1 MAHIALY
8 RTWRPQRFQEVV
20 GQKHIVQTLQNSLKE
35 NRLTHAYLF
44 SGPRGTGKTTAA
56 KILAK
61 AVNCERGP
69 SPEPCNE
76 CASCVR
82 ITNGTLLDVVELDA
96 ASNRGVDEIR
106 DIRDKVKYAPT
117 EVRLKVYIIDEVHML
132 TTEAF
137 NALLKTLE
145 EPPAHVI
152 FILATT
158 EPHKIPAT
166 IISRCQRFDFRKVSL
181 EEQVARLEF
190 VCAQENV
197 VVDPD
202 AMQYLARLSEGG
214 MRDAISL
221 LDQVISYSGNRITY
235 AEVVAMTGD
244 VAADQFRK
252 LAEAIQAK
260 DIGLA
265 LELIDG
271 FMQEGKSADKCIE
284 SLIHYFRD
292 ILMIKM
298 VPNSQVVT
306 DRILD
311 PAAFAEISAAF
322 SRQEIFAMIEVLN
335 HYQVEMK
342 YSAQPQTLFEVAIM
356 KICSA
361 PSEAERMA
369 QAAVKAQPGA
379 VNTNELAAVKTKLA
393 QLEQQLQRLLQS
405 GAVPAANSAAPPT
418 TQQSGIQHSNSA
430 QVSGGAPSL
439 QLQSPSAKLTAVPP
453 SVPAVP
459 SAAVKRSS
467 VAMDSYLRGVDSAD
481 HKQLKLKWSA
491 VLSQVKD
498 RKITIHAWLTDGE
511 PASVHEDTVLLT
523 FNSAM
528 HRETTEKPANKQV
541 IEQVMSE
548 VFGQSMRFVS
558 MMKKDWNEAKSE
570 RAAPVEEMILEPE
583 LPGVIKEEWIHE
595 AIQLFGEDM
604 VTIKE
609 D

>member
-8 RTWRPQRFQEVV
+8 RTWRPQRFQDVV

-44 SGPRGTGKTTAA
+44 SGPRGTGKTSAA

-69 SPEPCNE
+69 AAEPCNE

-82 ITNGTLLDVVELDA
+82 ITSGAVLDVVELDA
-96 ASNRGVDEIR
+96 ASNRGVEEIR

-117 EVRLKVYIIDEVHML
+117 EVRQKVYIIDEVHML

-145 EPPAHVI
+145 EPPAHVM

-202 AMQYLARLSEGG
+202 AMQYIARLSEGG
-214 MRDAISL
+214 MRDALSL
-221 LDQVISYSGNRITY
+221 LDQVVSYSGNRITY

-252 LAEAIQAK
+252 LAHAMQTK

-271 FMQEGKSADKCIE
+271 FMQEGKSTDKCME

-298 VPNSQVVT
+298 VPDSQVVT

-311 PAAFAEISAAF
+311 PAAFTEISAAF
-322 SRQEIFAMIEVLN
+322 SLQEIFAMIEVLN

-361 PSEAERMA
+361 PNEAERLA
-369 QAAVKAQPGA
+369 QESTKSQPAAM
-379 VNTNELAAVKTKLA
+379 NSNELAPIKQKLA

-405 GAVPAANSAAPPT
+405 GAVQAASSAT
-418 TQQSGIQHSNSA
+418 TETGGRHSNST
-430 QVSGGAPSL
+430 QPSRV
-439 QLQSPSAKLTAVPP
+439 QSSQSQSPSANMTP
-453 SVPAVP
+453 SQPSNALPA
-459 SAAVKRSS
+459 AAVKRSS
-467 VAMDSYLRGVDSAD
+467 VAMDNYLRSVDSAD
-481 HKQLKLKWSA
+481 HKQVKLKWSA

-511 PASVHEDTVLLT
+511 PASLYEDTVLLA

-528 HRETTEKPANKQV
+528 HRETTEKPANKQL

-548 VFGQSMRFVS
+548 VFGHAMRFSS

-570 RAAPVEEMILEPE
+570 MAAPVEEMILEPE
-583 LPGVIKEEWIHE
+583 QPGVVKEEWIHE

>member
-20 GQKHIVQTLQNSLKE
+20 GQKHIIQTLQNSLKE

-44 SGPRGTGKTTAA
+44 SGPRGTGKTSAA

-61 AVNCERGP
+61 AVNCEQG
-69 SPEPCNE
+69 SSSEPCNE

-82 ITNGTLLDVVELDA
+82 ITNGAVMDVVELDA
-96 ASNRGVDEIR
+96 ASNRGVEEIR

-117 EVRLKVYIIDEVHML
+117 EVRQKVYIIDEVHML

-145 EPPAHVI
+145 EPPAHVM

-181 EEQVARLEF
+181 EEQVARLEY

-197 VVDPD
+197 VVDAD
-202 AMQYLARLSEGG
+202 AMQYIARLSEGG
-214 MRDAISL
+214 MRDALSL
-221 LDQVISYSGNRITY
+221 LDQVVSYSGNRITY

-252 LAEAIQAK
+252 LAEAMQAK
-260 DIGLA
+260 DIGTA

-311 PAAFAEISAAF
+311 RAAFAEISDTF
-322 SRQEIFAMIEVLN
+322 TRQEIFALIEILN

-356 KICSA
+356 KACSS
-361 PSEAERMA
+361 PMA
-369 QAAVKAQPGA
+369 ADHVEHETAAAIANP
-379 VNTNELAAVKTKLA
+379 NELASVKQKLA
-393 QLEQQLQRLLQS
+393 QLEQQMQRLMQAGAAQS
-405 GAVPAANSAAPPT
+405 VQSSASASPPVRGKTQESKMNNPTATEVKSSPAVTSAPSRKSTVAIGSYL
-418 TQQSGIQHSNSA
+418 SGIHSPDFK
-430 QVSGGAPSL
+430 QVL
-439 QLQSPSAKLTAVPP
+439 
-453 SVPAVP
+453 
-459 SAAVKRSS
+459 
-467 VAMDSYLRGVDSAD
+467 
-481 HKQLKLKWSA
+481 LKWNSI
-491 VLSQVKD
+491 LTQVKD
-498 RKITIHAWLTDGE
+498 RKITIHAWLVNGQ
-511 PASVHEDTVLLT
+511 PVSMHEDTVLLA

-528 HRETTEKPANKQV
+528 HRDTTEKPANKQL

-548 VFGQSMRFVS
+548 ILGQAVGFTSVMR
-558 MMKKDWNEAKSE
+558 KDWDDAQAVAEV
-570 RAAPVEEMILEPE
+570 PPEEMVLEPE
-583 LPGVIKEEWIHE
+583 QPGVIKEEWINE

>member
-8 RTWRPQRFQEVV
+8 RTWRPQRFQDVV
-20 GQKHIVQTLQNSLKE
+20 GQKHIIQTLQNSLKE

-69 SPEPCNE
+69 TPEPCNE

-82 ITNGTLLDVVELDA
+82 ITSGAVLDVVELDA

-145 EPPAHVI
+145 EPPAHVM

-181 EEQVARLEF
+181 EEQIGRLEF

-197 VVDPD
+197 VIDPD
-202 AMQYLARLSEGG
+202 AMQYIARLSEGG

-221 LDQVISYSGNRITY
+221 LDQVVSYSGNRITY

-252 LAEAIQAK
+252 LAEAMQAK

-311 PAAFAEISAAF
+311 PAAFTEISAAF

-356 KICSA
+356 KICSS
-361 PSEAERMA
+361 PSEAERVA
-369 QAAVKAQPGA
+369 QETIKAQPEA
-379 VNTNELAAVKTKLA
+379 VNPNELASVKMKLA

-405 GAVPAANSAAPPT
+405 GAAPVANSAPAQP
-418 TQQSGIQHSNSA
+418 GMQHSNSA
-430 QVSGGAPSL
+430 QTSRAQSP
-439 QLQSPSAKLTAVPP
+439 QTQSPSTNTT
-453 SVPAVP
+453 SSQP
-459 SAAVKRSS
+459 SAAAPAAALKRSS
-467 VAMDSYLRGVDSAD
+467 VAMDSYLRSVDSAD
-481 HKQLKLKWSA
+481 HKQVKLKWSA

-511 PASVHEDTVLLT
+511 PASVYEDTVLLA

-528 HRETTEKPANKQV
+528 HRETTEKPANKQL

-548 VFGQSMRFVS
+548 VFGHTMRFTS
-558 MMKKDWNEAKSE
+558 LMKKDWNEAKSDM
-570 RAAPVEEMILEPE
+570 AAPVEEMVLEPE
-583 LPGVIKEEWIHE
+583 QPGAVKEEWIHE

>member
-8 RTWRPQRFQEVV
+8 RTWRPQRFQDVV

-69 SPEPCNE
+69 AVEPCNE
-76 CASCVR
+76 CSSCLR
-82 ITNGTLLDVVELDA
+82 ITSGAVLDVVELDA

-145 EPPAHVI
+145 EPPAHVM

-181 EEQVARLEF
+181 EEQISRLEF
-190 VCAQENV
+190 VCTQENI

-202 AMQYLARLSEGG
+202 AMQYIARLSEGG

-221 LDQVISYSGNRITY
+221 LDQVVSYSGNRITY

-244 VAADQFRK
+244 LAADQFRK
-252 LAEAIQAK
+252 LAEAMQTK

-271 FMQEGKSADKCIE
+271 FMQEGKGADKCIE

-311 PAAFAEISAAF
+311 PVAFKEISAAF
-322 SRQEIFAMIEVLN
+322 SLPEIFAMIDVLN

-361 PSEAERMA
+361 PNDIERLA
-369 QAAVKAQPGA
+369 QESAKSQPAAV
-379 VNTNELAAVKTKLA
+379 NSNELTTIKQKLA
-393 QLEQQLQRLLQS
+393 QLEQQLQRFLQS
-405 GAVPAANSAAPPT
+405 GSTQAASAAST
-418 TQQSGIQHSNSA
+418 ETGARNTNSTQSSRA
-430 QVSGGAPSL
+430 
-439 QLQSPSAKLTAVPP
+439 QSPSMNTAP
-453 SVPAVP
+453 SQPVNALPA
-459 SAAVKRSS
+459 AAVKRSS
-467 VAMDSYLRGVDSAD
+467 VAMENYLRGVDSAD
-481 HKQLKLKWSA
+481 HKQVKLKWSA

-511 PASVHEDTVLLT
+511 PASLHEDTVLLA

-528 HRETTEKPANKQV
+528 HRETTEKPANKQL

-548 VFGQSMRFVS
+548 VFGHAMRFSS

-570 RAAPVEEMILEPE
+570 MAAPVEEMILEPDQ
-583 LPGVIKEEWIHE
+583 PGVVKEEWIHE

>member
-8 RTWRPQRFQEVV
+8 RTWRPQRFQDVV
-20 GQKHIVQTLQNSLKE
+20 GQKHIIQTLQNSLKE

-44 SGPRGTGKTTAA
+44 SGPRGTGKTSAA

-69 SPEPCNE
+69 SAEPCNE
-76 CASCVR
+76 CDSCIR
-82 ITNGTLLDVVELDA
+82 ITSGAVLDVVELDA
-96 ASNRGVDEIR
+96 ASNRGVEEIR

-117 EVRLKVYIIDEVHML
+117 EVRQKVYIIDEVHML

-145 EPPAHVI
+145 EPPAHVM

-181 EEQVARLEF
+181 DEQVARLEF
-190 VCAQENV
+190 VCAEENV
-197 VVDPD
+197 AVDPD
-202 AMQYLARLSEGG
+202 AIQYIARLSEGG
-214 MRDAISL
+214 MRDALSL
-221 LDQVISYSGNRITY
+221 LDQVVSYSGNRITY

-252 LAEAIQAK
+252 LAEAMQTK

-284 SLIHYFRD
+284 SLIHFFRD

-311 PAAFAEISAAF
+311 PDAFTEISAAF
-322 SRQEIFAMIEVLN
+322 SRHEIFAMIEILN

-356 KICSA
+356 KICS
-361 PSEAERMA
+361 SSGGAERVV
-369 QAAVKAQPGA
+369 QETTTAAAQPGTA
-379 VNTNELAAVKTKLA
+379 SPNELASMKQRLA
-393 QLEQQLQRLLQS
+393 HMEQQLQRLLQS
-405 GAVPAANSAAPPT
+405 AATPAANSSPPPT
-418 TQQSGIQHSNSA
+418 GMQRSTNTAQASRTQSA
-430 QVSGGAPSL
+430 QT
-439 QLQSPSAKLTAVPP
+439 QSPSAKASP
-453 SVPAVP
+453 SQPSNALPA
-459 SAAVKRSS
+459 AAVKRSS
-467 VAMDSYLRGVDSAD
+467 VAMDHYLRSVDSAD
-481 HKQLKLKWSA
+481 HKQVKQKWSA

-511 PASVHEDTVLLT
+511 PVSIYGDTVLLA
-523 FNSAM
+523 FNSVM
-528 HRETTEKPANKQV
+528 HRETTEKPANKQLIEVV
-541 IEQVMSE
+541 ISE
-548 VFGQSMRFVS
+548 VFGQPMRFSS

-570 RAAPVEEMILEPE
+570 MAAPVEEMILEPE
-583 LPGVIKEEWIHE
+583 QPGVVKEEWIHE

>member
-8 RTWRPQRFQEVV
+8 RTWRPQRFEEVV
-20 GQKHIVQTLQNSLKE
+20 GQKHIIQTLQNALKE

-44 SGPRGTGKTTAA
+44 SGPRGTGKTSAA

-61 AVNCERGP
+61 AVNCEQGP
-69 SPEPCNE
+69 ASEPCNV
-76 CASCVR
+76 CAACIR
-82 ITNGTLLDVVELDA
+82 ITNGAVMDVVELDA
-96 ASNRGVDEIR
+96 ASNRGVEEIR

-117 EVRLKVYIIDEVHML
+117 EVRQKVYIIDEVHML

-145 EPPAHVI
+145 EPPAHVM

-158 EPHKIPAT
+158 EPHKLPAT
-166 IISRCQRFDFRKVSL
+166 IISRCQRFDFRRVSL
-181 EEQVARLEF
+181 EEQVARLEY
-190 VCAQENV
+190 VCAQENIQ
-197 VVDPD
+197 VDKD
-202 AMQYLARLSEGG
+202 AMQYIARLSEGG
-214 MRDAISL
+214 MRDALSL
-221 LDQVISYSGNRITY
+221 LDQVVSYSGERISY

-244 VAADQFRK
+244 VAADQFK
-252 LAEAIQAK
+252 ILAEAMKAK

-298 VPNSQVVT
+298 VPDSRVVT

-311 PAAFAEISAAF
+311 ASAFKEISEAF
-322 SRQEIFAMIEVLN
+322 NRQEIFAMIDVLN

-356 KICSA
+356 KICST
-361 PSEAERMA
+361 PSEVMAEVRGVIA
-369 QAAVKAQPGA
+369 SSADSES
-379 VNTNELAAVKTKLA
+379 NELVLVKQKLA
-393 QLEQQLQRLLQS
+393 QLEQQVQRLLQS
-405 GAVPAANSAAPPT
+405 GTASVAASQPSPVQAGRVKESLATNNAALSHATPMPAPAANSSRPESPAARP
-418 TQQSGIQHSNSA
+418 
-430 QVSGGAPSL
+430 
-439 QLQSPSAKLTAVPP
+439 
-453 SVPAVP
+453 VPAR
-459 SAAVKRSS
+459 KSS
-467 VAMDSYLRGVDSAD
+467 VAVESFLRSAESAD
-481 HKQLKLKWSA
+481 FKQVLLKWNPI
-491 VLSQVKD
+491 LTQVKD
-498 RKITIHAWLTDGE
+498 RKITIHAWLVNGQ
-511 PASVHEDTVLLT
+511 PVSMHEDTVLLA

-528 HRETTEKPANKQV
+528 HRDTTEKPANKQL

-548 VFGQSMRFVS
+548 VMGHAVRFAT
-558 MMKKDWNEAKSE
+558 MMKKDWDDAQAG
-570 RAAPVEEMILEPE
+570 AAPSSEEMVLEPAQ
-583 LPGVIKEEWIHE
+583 PGVIKEEWISE
-595 AIQLFGEDM
+595 AIQLFGEDL

>member
-20 GQKHIVQTLQNSLKE
+20 GQKHIIQTLQNSLKE

-44 SGPRGTGKTTAA
+44 SGPRGTGKTSAA

-61 AVNCERGP
+61 AVNCEQR
-69 SPEPCNE
+69 SSFEPCNE

-82 ITNGTLLDVVELDA
+82 ITSGAVMDVVELDA
-96 ASNRGVDEIR
+96 ASNRGVEEIR

-117 EVRLKVYIIDEVHML
+117 EVRQKVYIIDEVHML

-145 EPPAHVI
+145 EPPAHVM

-181 EEQVARLEF
+181 EEQVARLEY

-202 AMQYLARLSEGG
+202 AMQYIARLSEGG
-214 MRDAISL
+214 MRDALSL
-221 LDQVISYSGNRITY
+221 LDQVVSYSGNRITY
-235 AEVVAMTGD
+235 TEVVAMTGD

-252 LAEAIQAK
+252 LAEAMQAK
-260 DIGLA
+260 DIGAA
-265 LELIDG
+265 LELVDG
-271 FMQEGKSADKCIE
+271 FMQDGKSADKCIE

-311 PAAFAEISAAF
+311 PAAFTEISAAF
-322 SRQEIFAMIEVLN
+322 TRQEIFALIEILN

-356 KICSA
+356 KACSS
-361 PSEAERMA
+361 PMEAGRMVHET
-369 QAAVKAQPGA
+369 AAAAANP
-379 VNTNELAAVKTKLA
+379 NELASVKHKLA
-393 QLEQQLQRLLQS
+393 QLEQQMQRLMQA
-405 GAVPAANSAAPPT
+405 GAAQPVGQPAAGLSPQVRAKAQESYASQASKTLSPQMNNSAAPEVKSSPAVASAPARKSAVAIGSYL
-418 TQQSGIQHSNSA
+418 SGIHSPDFK
-430 QVSGGAPSL
+430 QVL
-439 QLQSPSAKLTAVPP
+439 
-453 SVPAVP
+453 
-459 SAAVKRSS
+459 
-467 VAMDSYLRGVDSAD
+467 
-481 HKQLKLKWSA
+481 LKWNSI
-491 VLSQVKD
+491 LTQVKD
-498 RKITIHAWLTDGE
+498 RKITIHAWLVNGQ
-511 PASVHEDTVLLT
+511 PVSMHEDTVLLA

-528 HRETTEKPANKQV
+528 HRDTTEKPANKQL

-548 VFGQSMRFVS
+548 ILGQAVGFTSIMR
-558 MMKKDWNEAKSE
+558 KDWDDAQAGA
-570 RAAPVEEMILEPE
+570 AAPAEEMVLEPE
-583 LPGVIKEEWIHE
+583 QPGVIKEEWIHE